1 MSVRIGDYSRAIGTM
16 KQLQAHASTA
26 DKKLRPTAEKAS
38 GELYSDMSVVK
49 LEIFKEGKESVKRQ
63 VRCRQIHNNFYGV
76 ADPESQVAEVRQ
88 AFKEEQERRRENEA
102 FLEEMSEQAKSEMKD
117 FVMQYVRGSISD
129 ISKMFGKL
137 DC

>member
-1 MSVRIGDYSRAIGTM
+1 M
-16 KQLQAHASTA
+16 
-26 DKKLRPTAEKAS
+26 
-38 GELYSDMSVVK
+38 
-49 LEIFKEGKESVKRQ
+49 
-63 VRCRQIHNNFYGV
+63 
-76 ADPESQVAEVRQ
+76 RQ